1 MVVVGADDVEVL
13 DVLLDDV
20 VDLPLP
26 EHVIIPAK
34 DTLNSLINQSG
45 SMKYSYDVVMYRLFF
60 LNSLQTYS
68 VHIQYTPG
76 RTGRNYE
83 IDYICTH
90 TVNY

>member
-34 DTLNSLINQSG
+34 DTVNSLINQSG
-45 SMKYSYDVVMYRLFF
+45 SMKYLYDVVMYRLFF
-60 LNSLQTYS
+60 LISYRLTVYTYNI
-68 VHIQYTPG
+68 HPG
-76 RTGRNYE
+76 ELEG
-83 IDYICTH
+83 IMK
-90 TVNY
+90 